1 MTSPSQPD
9 EADEAGDAVHAPDG
23 GDARGGDG
31 DDRRI
36 EVELA
41 DADNDADNDASDDEV
56 AAIVAAVEVVW
67 PRPPAAVPVDR
78 APRWRFSGRWWS
90 KPVPLRRSR
99 PW

>member
-1 MTSPSQPD
+1 MTSPSRRD
-9 EADEAGDAVHAPDG
+9 EAVDEAVDAVPAEV
-23 GDARGGDG
+23 G
-31 DDRRI
+31 DDRRV

-41 DADNDADNDASDDEV
+41 DADTDASDDEV

-67 PRPPAAVPVDR
+67 PRPPAPAPVDR